1 MAMRIRRAVV
11 PGLVILL
18 GAASWS
24 AAASQA
30 PAAGTQALVGTWRL
44 VSFERAEGSQPLAP
58 VANPIG
64 ILIQDARGNV
74 IEIVTRAGRAAS
86 IDVVEQFMTY
96 QASWGTYSSD
106 GRSTITYRINGDLDP
121 GRTGQQVMRSYE
133 RKGDQLVLT
142 QSASAIAPASR
153 TTWTRVAE
161 LEALPDYQREAV
173 GFWQWVSAGLV
184 DANGAMVRPASRDAS
199 VIVYTPTGLMAVLYL
214 PPPGRKPL
222 AGARP
227 TVEEARAALQ
237 GAPTYFG
244 PYIVQ
249 PKSGSVTHYQIA
261 IPNPGATGNSLQR
274 NFEVRGSELILRF
287 PPTTL
292 NGQQVRNV
300 IHLKRLGNLADM
312 WPEYGRSGQLAF

>member
-1 MAMRIRRAVV
+1 
-11 PGLVILL
+11 
-18 GAASWS
+18 
-24 AAASQA
+24 
-30 PAAGTQALVGTWRL
+30 
-44 VSFERAEGSQPLAP
+44 
-58 VANPIG
+58 
-64 ILIQDARGNV
+64 
-74 IEIVTRAGRAAS
+74 
-86 IDVVEQFMTY
+86 VVEQFMTY
-96 QASWGTYSSD
+96 QAFWGTYASD
-106 GRSTITYRINGDLDP
+106 PAQSTITYRINGDLDP
-121 GRTGQQVMRSYE
+121 ARTGQQMMRSYE

-142 QSASAIAPASR
+142 QSSSAIAPASR
-153 TTWTRVAE
+153 TTWAQVAE

-184 DANGAMVRPASRDAS
+184 NASGAMVRPASRDAS

-214 PPPGRKPL
+214 PPPGRKPF

-227 TVEEARAALQ
+227 TVEEARAAIQ

-274 NFEVRGSELILRF
+274 NFEVRGSELILTF

-300 IHLKRLGNLADM
+300 IHLKRLGGLADM
-312 WPEYGRSGQLAF
+312 WPEFRR

>member
-1 MAMRIRRAVV
+1 MRIRRAAVLGFV
-11 PGLVILL
+11 MLL
-18 GAASWS
+18 GASEWPAT
-24 AAASQA
+24 ASQA
-30 PAAGTQALVGTWRL
+30 PAAATPALVGTWRL
-44 VSFERAEGSQPLAP
+44 VSLERAEGSQALASVP
-58 VANPIG
+58 NPIG

-96 QASWGTYSSD
+96 QAFWGTYSSD
-106 GRSTITYRINGDLDP
+106 AGRSTITYRINGDLDP
-121 GRTGQQVMRSYE
+121 ARTGQQVMRSYE
-133 RKGDQLVLT
+133 RKGDQLVLS
-142 QSASAIAPASR
+142 QPASAIAPASR
-153 TTWTRVAE
+153 TTWARVAE
-161 LEALPDYQREAV
+161 LEALPDHQRGAI
-173 GFWQWVSAGLV
+173 GFWQWMSAGLV
-184 DANGAMVRPASRDAS
+184 DNSGTMVQPASRDAS

-214 PPPGRKPL
+214 PPPGRKPF

-261 IPNPGATGNSLQR
+261 IPNPGATGNALQR
-274 NFEVRGSELILRF
+274 SFEVRGEELILTF

-292 NGQQVRNV
+292 KGQQVRNV
-300 IHLKRLGNLADM
+300 IHLKRLGGLADM
-312 WPEYGRSGQLAF
+312 WPEHRR

>member
-1 MAMRIRRAVV
+1 MRIRCAVV
-11 PGLVILL
+11 LGFVILL

-24 AAASQA
+24 VTASQA
-30 PAAGTQALVGTWRL
+30 PTAGTGALVGTWRL
-44 VSFERAEGSQPLAP
+44 VALERAEGSEPLASVP
-58 VANPIG
+58 NPIG

-96 QASWGTYSSD
+96 QAFWGTYAPD
-106 GRSTITYRINGDLDP
+106 AGRSMVTYRINGDLDP

-133 RKGDQLVLT
+133 RKGNQLVLT
-142 QSASAIAPASR
+142 QSASAVAPASR

-161 LEALPDYQREAV
+161 LEALPDYQHDAV

-184 DANGAMVRPASRDAS
+184 NASGAVAQPASRDAS

-214 PPPGRKPL
+214 PPPGRKPF

-261 IPNPGATGNSLQR
+261 IPNPGATGNSLLR
-274 NFEVRGSELILRF
+274 NFEVRGSELILTF

-292 NGQQVRNV
+292 KGEQVRNV
-300 IHLKRLGNLADM
+300 IHLKRLGGLADM
-312 WPEYGRSGQLAF
+312 WPEFRR

>member
-1 MAMRIRRAVV
+1 MRMRFAVV
-11 PGLVILL
+11 PGFVILL
-18 GAASWS
+18 GAASGP
-24 AAASQA
+24 AMASQA
-30 PAAGTQALVGTWRL
+30 PAAGARALVGTWRL
-44 VSFERAEGSQPLAP
+44 VSVERAEGNQPLASVP
-58 VANPIG
+58 NPIG

-74 IEIVTRAGRAAS
+74 IEIVSRAGRAAS

-96 QASWGTYSSD
+96 QAFWGTYSSD
-106 GRSTITYRINGDLDP
+106 AGRSTITYRINGDLDP
-121 GRTGQQVMRSYE
+121 GRTGQQMMRSYE

-142 QSASAIAPASR
+142 QSSSPIAPASR
-153 TTWTRVAE
+153 TTWARVAE

-173 GFWQWVSAGLV
+173 GFWQWASAGLV
-184 DANGAMVRPASRDAS
+184 DASGAMVRPASRDES

-214 PPPGRKPL
+214 PPPGRKPF

-227 TVEEARAALQ
+227 TVEEARAAIQ

-249 PKSGSVTHYQIA
+249 PTSGSVTHYQIA

-274 NFEVRGSELILRF
+274 NFEVRGSELILTF

-292 NGQQVRNV
+292 NGQPVRNV
-300 IHLKRLGNLADM
+300 IHLKRLGGLADM
-312 WPEYGRSGQLAF
+312 WPEFRRE

>member
-1 MAMRIRRAVV
+1 MRMRFAVV
-11 PGLVILL
+11 PGFVILL
-18 GAASWS
+18 GAASGP
-24 AAASQA
+24 AMASQA
-30 PAAGTQALVGTWRL
+30 PAAGARALVGTWRL
-44 VSFERAEGSQPLAP
+44 VSVERAEGNQPLASVP
-58 VANPIG
+58 NPIG

-96 QASWGTYSSD
+96 QAFWGTYSSD
-106 GRSTITYRINGDLDP
+106 AGRSTITYRINGDLDP
-121 GRTGQQVMRSYE
+121 GRTGQQMMRSYE

-142 QSASAIAPASR
+142 QSSSAIAPASR
-153 TTWTRVAE
+153 TAWARVAE

-184 DANGAMVRPASRDAS
+184 NASGAMVRPASRDAS

-214 PPPGRKPL
+214 PPPGRKPF

-227 TVEEARAALQ
+227 TVEEARAAIQ

-274 NFEVRGSELILRF
+274 NFEVRGSELILTF

-300 IHLKRLGNLADM
+300 IHLKRLGGLADM
-312 WPEYGRSGQLAF
+312 WPEFRR